1 MKKTI
6 LSVAAVAT
14 ISVGT
19 TVTASAEDVVV
30 DKGDTL
36 WGISQDYGV
45 SVNDIKDI
53 NGLSS
58 NTIYPSQTLTVN
70 NREENTTS
78 EATTTSTNGTHTVQ
92 SGDTLW
98 SIANANGV
106 SVGSLKAWNN
116 LSSNTIVVGQELAVN
131 GSASAEV
138 EQVEGNT
145 SSNQTETKTINN
157 NSSAEQQE
165 DNNVAKTINV
175 EATAYTAY
183 CTGCSGVTSTGIDLR
198 ANPNRKVIA
207 VDPDVI
213 PLGSEVYVEGYGKAI
228 AGDIGGAIQGN
239 RIDVFIPNQSDALAF
254 GHKNVEVTVYE

>member
-58 NTIYPSQTLTVN
+58 NTIYPNQTLTVN
-70 NREENTTS
+70 NREGNTTS
-78 EATTTSTNGTHTVQ
+78 EATTASANGTHTVQ

-98 SIANANGV
+98 SIAHDNGV

-116 LSSNTIVVGQELAVN
+116 LSSNIIVVGQELVLN
-131 GSASAEV
+131 ESSSAEV
-138 EQVEGNT
+138 EQVESNT
-145 SSNQTETKTINN
+145 SQTETTTINN
-157 NSSAEQQE
+157 NTSADQQA
-165 DNNVAKTINV
+165 DDNVAKTVNV

-228 AGDIGGAIQGN
+228 AGDVGGAIQGN

-254 GHKNVEVTVYE
+254 GRKNVEVTVYE